1 VIGTDSLSSNK
12 KLSMLEEMKIIQ
24 DHFPSVKP
32 EELIRWATVNGAEAL
47 GEGSTYG
54 TIEPGKRPGV
64 VVIQDLDLENL
75 KLLEGTTVKRLI

>member
-1 VIGTDSLSSNK
+1 
-12 KLSMLEEMKIIQ
+12 MLEEMKIIQ

-47 GEGSTYG
+47 GEGGTYG

-64 VVIQDLDLENL
+64 VVIQDIDFVNL
-75 KLLEGTTVKRLI
+75 KIMPETTVKRLM